1 MPRKFENNYFIV
13 DTTFDKNNLRV
24 SLFKDGHYQDEVEL
38 KNVPE
43 GEIIKLVNLITNV
56 YLEDEVND

>member
-24 SLFKDGHYQDEVEL
+24 SLFKDNHYQDEVEL

-43 GEIIKLVNLITNV
+43 EEVIKLLNLITEI
-56 YLEDEVND
+56 YMEDEIND